1 MPKQTKELSAV
12 DRLGLAR
19 RLHETLA
26 QDLAA
31 IGYQLDALIAE
42 ESMDAASRAELRRI
56 RLQVMRTN
64 QGFREEIYR
73 LRQIDRHGLEQQIKL
88 LLSPAECHL
97 DFAYPPLPEHVE
109 QCLNQALLEIARN
122 SAKHSGATV
131 FELHHS
137 LSDQFLSIEV
147 GDNGSGSITIKKGS
161 FGLRVIDESLSQIA
175 AEYSCR
181 SDSSGTFF
189 TIQISRK
196 LLN

>member
-42 ESMDAASRAELRRI
+42 ESMDTAFRAELRKI

-64 QGFREEIYR
+64 QGFRAEIYR
-73 LRQIDRHGLEQQIKL
+73 LRQMDRHGLEQQIKL
-88 LLSPAECHL
+88 LLSPADCHL
-97 DFAYPPLPEHVE
+97 NFDYPAMPEDVE
-109 QCLNQALLEIARN
+109 QCLNHALLEIARN

-131 FELHHS
+131 FELNHS
-137 LSDQFLSIEV
+137 LTDQFLLIDV

-181 SDSSGTFF
+181 SDSFGTFF
-189 TIQISRK
+189 SIQIPRK
-196 LLN
+196 LLD